1 MNDKHLPPMHLDA
14 AFSDIAESAAG
25 AVTGDLTGAA
35 EVHRLIK
42 RSRRQRAAALGSAG
56 FVLLGVAGIG
66 LSGLFS
72 PAPVEILPA
81 PPVPSPTPQVVEPL
95 AGTFTPTCGDD
106 LSDLLATTTPL
117 VLGPDG
123 GDSSTDADDTG
134 GSVLSVTNTSD
145 TALTLTS
152 TGFANLYLVDG
163 EGMVQFASPVP
174 EPVQVLDLEPGGSE
188 GIALPTVGTCT
199 DGAPPAAGT
208 YSAVGMLP
216 AEITPAGQDAVSGTV
231 VGGPWTVT
239 VDDTG
244 NLTSIAGHTVSAA
257 HPTTPPPTASGAES
271 SVPDPTPIEVRDV
284 LDTDTSAVFEALRE
298 AAATGAPASVD
309 LFYAVKSDAQQ
320 ILISEQA
327 GSRRLTVPAMRN
339 DLGRPR
345 ATSDDGWAMSVVGG
359 AFFADEVPPKGW
371 NHSLPFERLLGTY
384 EVTLDESGA
393 VPTFVLQ
400 IVEGSAPDAAPP
412 TDDRATC
419 QTFDEY
425 LRTTEDLWPK
435 MDQDLTALASVPLP
449 AAQSPEYFE
458 IRARWIGSPR
468 VWWAMSGY
476 YQALRAGEPTGD
488 GINGACIGFWDR
500 FQ

>member
-25 AVTGDLTGAA
+25 SVTEDLTGAA
-35 EVHRLIK
+35 EVHRLVK
-42 RSRRQRAAALGSAG
+42 RSRRQRAAAFGSAG

-95 AGTFTPTCGDD
+95 AGAFTPTCGDD

-123 GDSSTDADDTG
+123 GDSTTDADDTG
-134 GSVLSVTNTSD
+134 GSGLYVTNTSD

-163 EGMVQFASPVP
+163 EGTVQFVSPVP
-174 EPVQVLDLEPGGSE
+174 EPVQVLDLEPGGSG

-257 HPTTPPPTASGAES
+257 HPTTPPPTASGAA
-271 SVPDPTPIEVRDV
+271 VDV
-284 LDTDTSAVFEALRE
+284 
-298 AAATGAPASVD
+298 
-309 LFYAVKSDAQQ
+309 
-320 ILISEQA
+320 
-327 GSRRLTVPAMRN
+327 
-339 DLGRPR
+339 
-345 ATSDDGWAMSVVGG
+345 
-359 AFFADEVPPKGW
+359 
-371 NHSLPFERLLGTY
+371 
-384 EVTLDESGA
+384 
-393 VPTFVLQ
+393 
-400 IVEGSAPDAAPP
+400 PDAAPVNPGGFASP
-412 TDDRATC
+412 TFTFPERSKGPSNYACLAPAPTPSKPDALGLLTLDQSGVTTQSGATVTVGLTQSAVPNAKVFADDLGGLILWFLTKDGQIVATGDWGDY
-419 QTFDEY
+419 QPGDEPLGERT
-425 LRTTEDLWPK
+425 LRHRVEVVPRSCASPDGANLPPGEYQLYALKVYRVLSYSLRLQDGTWGPVNSTRHTSPPWFYDWSLTTEPIPFTI
-435 MDQDLTALASVPLP
+435 Q
-449 AAQSPEYFE
+449 
-458 IRARWIGSPR
+458 
-468 VWWAMSGY
+468 
-476 YQALRAGEPTGD
+476 
-488 GINGACIGFWDR
+488 
-500 FQ
+500 